1 MVHIE
6 LHVSCAH
13 LFQFHD
19 FAGEVFRMSI
29 GVLGV
34 ITSQVKDGVGAREGW
49 LAHEEMESKDIDSD
63 EDDSDA

>member
-1 MVHIE
+1 
-6 LHVSCAH
+6 
-13 LFQFHD
+13 
-19 FAGEVFRMSI
+19 MSI